1 MDGIFKQFFKVL
13 LESLHIFNS
22 STTTSS
28 LLHFTLFLMCNVVVQ
43 FVDLSLSSFNLFD
56 DFDSHFKKRSSNYI
70 FLFSSYYLRPIL
82 LFGIGLLCWRLIFLS
97 SRCAST
103 RFTSS
108 FTFRAWTFSTFFSN
122 LRFVCLRWRISFI
135 LFTWASSLIGSLF
148 EFFIYF
154 FFPSW
159 ATFAFI
165 LPALVSISINSFK
178 RLIPRVLQLGSVI
191 TAIFFL
197 RAFFI
202 LFRLSPTCLNL
213 IISSIVLRRGTS
225 VDCYLHFILKSVA

>member
-1 MDGIFKQFFKVL
+1 MDGIFKQFFKML
-13 LESLHIFNS
+13 LESLHIFYS
-22 STTTSS
+22 SATTSS

-43 FVDLSLSSFNLFD
+43 FVDLSLGSSNLFD
-56 DFDSHFKKRSSNYI
+56 NFYSPFKKRSSNYI
-70 FLFSSYYLRPIL
+70 FLFTKYYLGPIL
-82 LFGIGLLCWRLIFLS
+82 LFSISLLCRRLIFLS
-97 SRCAST
+97 SRCTSS

-108 FTFRAWTFSTFFSN
+108 ITVRAWTFYTFICN
-122 LRFVCLRWRISFI
+122 VRFCCLRWRISFI
-135 LFTWASSLIGSLF
+135 LFSWASSLIGSLF
-148 EFFIYF
+148 EFFTYF

-165 LPALVSISINSFK
+165 LLALVSISINSFK

-191 TAIFFL
+191 TAIFIL

-202 LFRLSPTCLNL
+202 LFRLSPTCLYL

-225 VDCYLHFILKSVA
+225 VDCYLHFILKSVT